1 MRRHSDDTPLNVL
14 KWPLRLTWMGL
25 WAERIVRAL
34 WPLWTLLLVVWAVWA
49 SGILTDASL
58 ETTWFAAFAALI
70 GGGFSLWYV
79 QRNFHAPSNADAL
92 ERLDRSMP
100 GRPIQAALDDQAI
113 GAGDHASEAVWR
125 AHVARMQARLND
137 AEAVPGD
144 LRLSDRDRYGLRY
157 IALLLFVITAG
168 FGTVLRGVDGDA
180 AGLGA
185 AEAAIAGPSWEAWI
199 EPPAYTGKPSL
210 YLNEVDRAA
219 FEVPKGSLL
228 TVRLYG
234 KVGALSVV
242 ETLSGVAPEETTEPQ
257 TVVSR
262 DIAQSGELR
271 IDGAE
276 DAAWQVTVLD
286 DARPEVEFG
295 AEITRRVSGDMEIP
309 FAARDD
315 YGVEHGTLTI
325 ALDMK
330 SIDRRFGLALDPE
343 TRDTIILDLPMPIR
357 GGRDA
362 FEEVLIENLSEHPWA
377 GLPVQMSLQV
387 EDASDQTSEIAVQDV
402 EMPGRRFFQPIAKA
416 VVEQRRDL
424 LWSRENAP
432 RIGQILRTV
441 THRPDGFFPSDQ
453 AYLML
458 RMAITRLDIHSEYG
472 MSDEKQEEIA
482 DLLWRTAVL
491 LEEGRLSNALEALRR
506 AQDRLSEAMEQG
518 ATDEEIAELMNEL
531 REAMREYMEQL
542 AQEAE
547 NGENQQ
553 AQNQENMQEMTGQDL
568 QDMMDQIQELMEQ
581 GRMAEAQQLLN
592 QLMEMMQNMQVA
604 RNQGQQG
611 QQGEGQQAMEGLAET
626 LRDQQGLSDEA
637 FRDLQEQFNPG
648 AQAGES
654 QQNEGRNGGQ
664 GRGESHEGGEGGQ
677 AQENQGQGE
686 GENQQADGQGGGQD
700 PGSLADRQQAL
711 RDQLERQQQNLPGAG
726 TPEGDA
732 AREAIGRAGEAM
744 DRAEDALRDDRTADA
759 LGAQS
764 DAMEALREGM
774 RNLGEAL
781 AQQQQQQQG
790 GQQGQ
795 QTGNAQ
801 QNRDPLGRES
811 GSDGLIGTDEN
822 MLRGEEAQRRSQE
835 LLDEIRRRSGEQG
848 RPEIERDYLRRLLDR
863 F

>member
-1 MRRHSDDTPLNVL
+1 MRKHSESSPLDVL
-14 KWPLRLTWMGL
+14 KWPLRLTWTGL
-25 WAERIVRAL
+25 FAERIVRAF
-34 WPLWTLLLVVWAVWA
+34 WPFWSLFLVAWATVA
-49 SGILTDASL
+49 SGILDG
-58 ETTWFAAFAALI
+58 AAVEVSWVALVTGALV
-70 GGGFSLWYV
+70 GGYSLWYAFK
-79 QRNFHAPSNADAL
+79 QFGIPTRDEAL
-92 ERLDRSMP
+92 DRLDRSMP
-100 GRPIQAALDDQAI
+100 GRPIQAARDDQAI
-113 GAGDHASEAVWR
+113 GSGDHASEAVWR
-125 AHVARMQARLND
+125 AHVARMQARLNN

-144 LRLSDRDRYGLRY
+144 LRLSARDPFGLRY
-157 IALLLFVITAG
+157 IALLLFVITAS
-168 FGTVLRGVDGDA
+168 FGTAFRSADPET
-180 AGLGA
+180 AGLGT

-199 EPPAYTGKPSL
+199 EPPGYTGKPSL
-210 YLNEVDRAA
+210 YLNDVDRAA

-234 KVGALSVV
+234 KVGSLSVV
-242 ETLSGVAPEETTEPQ
+242 ETLSGVVPEETGEPQ
-257 TVVSR
+257 VAISR
-262 DIAQSGELR
+262 DITQSGELR
-271 IDGAE
+271 IEGAD
-276 DAAWQVTVLD
+276 DATWQVTVVD

-295 AEITRRVSGDMEIP
+295 EEITRRVSGDMEIP

-315 YGVEHGTLTI
+315 YGVERGTLTI

-330 SIDRRFGLALDPE
+330 SVDRRYGLRVDPE
-343 TRDTIILDLPMPIR
+343 PRETIILDLPMPIR
-357 GGRDA
+357 GGREE

-377 GLPVQMSLQV
+377 GLPVQMSLEVQDSV
-387 EDASDQTSEIAVQDV
+387 DQASELAVQDV

-416 VVEQRRDL
+416 VIEQRRDL
-424 LWSRENAP
+424 LWSRENAL

-441 THRPDGFFPSDQ
+441 THRPDGYFPSEQ

-458 RMAITRLDIHSEYG
+458 RMAITRLDIHGEYG
-472 MSDEKQEEIA
+472 MSIEKQNEIA

-491 LEEGRLSNALEALRR
+491 LEERRLSNALEALRR
-506 AQDRLSEAMEQG
+506 AQERLSEAMEQG

-531 REAMREYMEQL
+531 RDAMREYMAQL

-553 AQNQENMQEMTGQDL
+553 AQNQQGEMQEITGDQL
-568 QDMMDQIQELMEQ
+568 QEMMDQIQELMEQ

-604 RNQGQQG
+604 RNEGQQG
-611 QQGEGQQAMEGLAET
+611 QQGEGQQAMEGLQDT
-626 LRDQQGLSDEA
+626 LRQQQGLSDEA

-654 QQNEGRNGGQ
+654 QQNEGRSGGQ
-664 GRGESHEGGEGGQ
+664 GRGETHEGGQQGEG
-677 AQENQGQGE
+677 QENQGEGS
-686 GENQQADGQGGGQD
+686 GENEQAEGQGGGQE

-711 RDQLERQQQNLPGAG
+711 RDQLERQQRNLPGAG

-732 AREAIGRAGEAM
+732 AREALDRAGEAM

-774 RNLGEAL
+774 RNLGEAI
-781 AQQQQQQQG
+781 AQQQQQQN

-795 QTGNAQ
+795 QTGQARD
-801 QNRDPLGRES
+801 NRDPLGRES
-811 GSDGLIGTDEN
+811 GTNGMIGTDEN
-822 MLRGEEAQRRSQE
+822 MLRGEDARRRSQE
-835 LLDEIRRRSGEQG
+835 LFDEIRRRSGEQG
-848 RPEIERDYLRRLLDR
+848 RPELERDYLKRLLDR

>member
-1 MRRHSDDTPLNVL
+1 MRKRSESSPLDVL
-14 KWPLRLTWMGL
+14 TWPVRLTLTGL
-25 WAERIVRAL
+25 VAERIVRAF
-34 WPLWTLLLVVWAVWA
+34 WPLWSLLLLVW
-49 SGILTDASL
+49 
-58 ETTWFAAFAALI
+58 AAFASGVLEGASVELSWFALI
-70 GGGFSLWYV
+70 TAIGLGGYSLWYAA
-79 QRNFHAPSNADAL
+79 RRFRIPTRADAL
-92 ERLDRSMP
+92 DRLDRSMP
-100 GRPIQAALDDQAI
+100 GRPIQAAQDDQAI
-113 GAGDHASEAVWR
+113 GSGDHASEAVWR
-125 AHVARMQARLND
+125 AHIARMQARLSE
-137 AEAVPGD
+137 AEPVPGD
-144 LRLSDRDRYGLRY
+144 LRLSQRDPYGLRY

-168 FGTVLRGVDGDA
+168 FGTALRGVDGDA

-234 KVGALSVV
+234 KLGALSVE
-242 ETLSGVAPEETTEPQ
+242 ETLSGTERLETEEPQ
-257 TVVSR
+257 VAISR
-262 DIAQSGELR
+262 DITQSGELR
-271 IDGAE
+271 IVGDEG
-276 DAAWQVTVLD
+276 AAWQITVID

-295 AEITRRVSGDMEIP
+295 DEIVRRVSGDMEVA
-309 FAARDD
+309 FTARDD
-315 YGVEHGTLTI
+315 YGVERGTLTI
-325 ALDMK
+325 SLDMPNV
-330 SIDRRFGLALDPE
+330 DRRYGLVVDPE
-343 TRDTIILDLPMPIR
+343 PRDTIILDLPMPIR
-357 GGRDA
+357 GGR
-362 FEEVLIENLSEHPWA
+362 EEFDELLIENLAEHPWA
-377 GLPVQMSLQV
+377 GLPVRMALEV
-387 EDASDQTSEIAVQDV
+387 EDASDQASELAVQEVD
-402 EMPGRRFFQPIAKA
+402 MPGRRFFQPIAKA

-432 RIGQILRTV
+432 RISQILRTV
-441 THRPDGFFPSDQ
+441 THRPEGHFPSEQ

-458 RMAITRLDIHSEYG
+458 RMAITRLDIHGEYG
-472 MSDEKQEEIA
+472 MSDEKQDEIA
-482 DLLWRTAVL
+482 DLLWRTAVM
-491 LEEGRLSNALEALRR
+491 LEEGRLSNALEKLRR
-506 AQDRLSEAMEQG
+506 AQERLSEAMEQG
-518 ATDEEIAELMNEL
+518 ATDEEIAELMDEL

-553 AQNQENMQEMTGQDL
+553 AQNQENMQEMTAQDL

-626 LRDQQGLSDEA
+626 LREQQGLSDEA

-654 QQNEGRNGGQ
+654 QQNEGRSGGQ
-664 GRGESHEGGEGGQ
+664 GRGQSHEGGQGGESQ
-677 AQENQGQGE
+677 QNQGEGN
-686 GENQQADGQGGGQD
+686 GENQQADGQGGQE

-711 RDQLERQQQNLPGAG
+711 REELERQQRNLPGAG

-732 AREAIGRAGEAM
+732 AREALDRAGEAM
-744 DRAEDALRDDRTADA
+744 ERAEDALRDDRTADA

-781 AQQQQQQQG
+781 AQQQQQN
-790 GQQGQ
+790 GQRGQ
-795 QTGNAQ
+795 QTG
-801 QNRDPLGRES
+801 QNRQTRDPLGREN
-811 GSDGLIGTDEN
+811 GSNGMIGTDEN
-822 MLRGEEAQRRSQE
+822 MLQGEDARQRSQE
-835 LLDEIRRRSGEQG
+835 LLDEIRRRSGEQN
-848 RPEIERDYLRRLLDR
+848 RPQVERDYLKRLLDR